1 MSKYKVEISGIDT
14 SSIPVLSNE
23 EMNTLFSRLHQGDL
37 EARDLL
43 VEGNLKLVLSIL
55 KRFQHRVENMD
66 DLFQIGCVGLLKA
79 IDNFDLSHEVKFSTY
94 AVPMILGEVRRYL
107 RDNNSVR
114 VSRSVRDIAYKALQA
129 KERISKETQANPSI
143 RRIAEDICYSE
154 FEVCCAL
161 DAISDPVSLYEPVY
175 NDGEDA
181 ILLMEQINDD
191 NNNDDKWTE
200 KVALRDALEDLP
212 YREKAVIYLRYFLG
226 KTQIE
231 ISEQIGISQAQVSRL
246 EKNALE
252 KIKKTF

>member
-1 MSKYKVEISGIDT
+1 MRKVNICGLDT
-14 SSIPVLSNE
+14 RKLPKLTNKQCNEYLVKAQNGDENARELLILSNI
-23 EMNTLFSRLHQGDL
+23 R
-37 EARDLL
+37 
-43 VEGNLKLVLSIL
+43 LVLSIIQ
-55 KRFQHRVENMD
+55 RFSNNKFSSD
-66 DLFQIGCVGLLKA
+66 DLFQVGCVGLIKA
-79 IDNFDLSHEVKFSTY
+79 INNFDTALNLRFSTY
-94 AVPMILGEVRRYL
+94 AVPMIIGEIRRFMREGSSL
-107 RDNNSVR
+107 K
-114 VSRSVRDIAYKALQA
+114 VSRSLRDIAYKALQA
-129 KERISKETQANPSI
+129 KERISKETQTNPSI
-143 RRIAEDICYSE
+143 RRIAEDISYSE